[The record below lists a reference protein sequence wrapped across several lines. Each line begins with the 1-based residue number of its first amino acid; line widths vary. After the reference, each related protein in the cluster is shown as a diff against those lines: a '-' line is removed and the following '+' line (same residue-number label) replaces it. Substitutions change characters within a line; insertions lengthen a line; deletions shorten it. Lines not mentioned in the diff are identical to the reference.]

1 MINKNNIST
10 YIRFLYK
17 MKNGGEAPEQLIH
30 KWSSLQ
36 ENEIHSNL
44 SQLYTHWNFSADK
57 IKETESLFAQSF
69 IKPVSSPPAFIPSP
83 VKAAPAAVKTTATT
97 PKKSFVWPLML
108 LLIAGMLCCLVYL
121 GYQYYQFQKMHT
133 IYTLTQNVSIRD
145 EQGKTIGN
153 FALLPN
159 SQSKTYTELIALNN
173 DIYPLSIDSSSKKYD
188 FRKVLFQKTGFLS
201 FIKKDYE
208 YGFVNANYVI
218 EDKEQFDE
226 YKRIFGK
233 FQGIDNSRFKL
244 SQRKII
250 YEILKNSKK
259 FRNSYLLSSCKNSNK
274 KFAGFLS
281 NEIVENTRYQIIA
294 KLEDGYYYSFVG
306 DLNSEAYSEPE
317 RIQLDG
323 SDCNADFLFRY
334 LSSESGFK
342 IYNCN
347 GALQNIKCIYD
358 DDKMISSFET
368 EEAPEP
374 DYIQPIFDSIG
385 DAIND
390 IVN

>member
-1 MINKNNIST
+1 VINKNNIST

-17 MKNGGEAPEQLIH
+17 IKNGSEAPDALIN
-30 KWSSLQ
+30 KWSALND
-36 ENEIHSNL
+36 EEIKSNL
-44 SQLYTHWNFSADK
+44 TQLYAHWNFSAEK
-57 IKETESLFAQSF
+57 IRETESLFAGSF
-69 IKPVSSPPAFIPSP
+69 IKPVTAPPAFTPPP
-83 VKAAPAAVKTTATT
+83 VKPETKTVQPPARK
-97 PKKSFVWPLML
+97 KKSLIPLL
-108 LLIAGMLCCLVYL
+108 SLILIPVLFCAVCYT

-159 SQSKTYTELIALNN
+159 SQSKTYTELIALNTA
-173 DIYPLSIDSSSKKYD
+173 IYPLSIDSTSKKYD
-188 FRKVLFQKTGFLS
+188 FRKVLFEKPGFLA
-201 FIKKDYE
+201 FLKKDYE
-208 YGFVNANYVI
+208 YGYVNANYVI
-218 EDKEQFDE
+218 EDKEQFDD

-233 FQGIDNSRFKL
+233 FQGLDNNRLKL
-244 SQRKII
+244 AQRKII
-250 YEILKNSKK
+250 YQILKKSKRY
-259 FRNSYLLSSCKNSNK
+259 RNSYLLSACKNSNK

-306 DLNSEAYSEPE
+306 DLNSEAYQEPE
-317 RIQLDG
+317 RVQLDG

-334 LSSESGFK
+334 ISAESGFK

-347 GALQNIKCIYD
+347 GAVQNIKCIYD
-358 DDKMISSFET
+358 DDKMISAFET
-368 EEAPEP
+368 EAAPEP